1 MALGYSPAT
10 VTTGLVAVLD
20 VANQKSYGGV
30 NVLAAPNN
38 FTGSGWANSS
48 VTVTAGATTT
58 PDGTSATSV
67 TEIAASAQHF
77 LELSYGTVVIG
88 EVFTWSAS
96 FKNNTNV
103 TGIVLHTNGEGTA
116 TFTFSTGTY
125 VLSGAGT
132 LSASMTS
139 EGNGWW
145 RCAVT
150 FKKANTVGSFY
161 IANQRG
167 IGIYTGDATY
177 SYYVAKAQLQTNN
190 KVTQYSA
197 ATGVDTVWYDMSGN
211 ALNGTFSNSPFY
223 DNSNSGS
230 LSFNGTN
237 ASVNMPSSSLLQ
249 FLNRTSYS
257 FEVWAYPRTDASAS
271 YPGFI
276 NRESNPGSGRDGYNL
291 YYTKVG
297 IAAGSNYVATE
308 RWGTG
313 TATNI
318 GTTLTDAVFFNNWH
332 CFCTTYDGSTLS
344 FYRNGAL
351 VNSAASVQNV
361 TNTAQVVTIGQR
373 GGVYSDSKIAT
384 TRFYNIS
391 LTATQVAQN
400 FNALRGRYGV

>member
-1 MALGYSPAT
+1 MALEYSPAI
-10 VTTGLVAVLD
+10 VTDGMVAVLD

-30 NVLAAPNN
+30 NLLAAPNN
-38 FTGSGWANSS
+38 FTGSGWSNSS
-48 VTVTAGATTT
+48 VTITAGATTT

-67 TEIAASAQHF
+67 AEIAASAQH
-77 LELSYGTVVIG
+77 LLAYSYGTVEVG

-103 TGIVLHTNGEGTA
+103 TAIVLHTAAEGTV
-116 TFTFSTGTY
+116 TFTFSTGAY
-125 VLSGAGT
+125 ALSGAGT
-132 LSASMTS
+132 ISASMTS

-145 RCAVT
+145 RCAAT
-150 FKKANTVGSFY
+150 FKKANTTGAFY

-167 IGIYTGDATY
+167 LGVYTGEAIY
-177 SYYVAKAQLQTNN
+177 SYYIAKAQLQTNN

-197 ATGVDTVWYDMSGN
+197 ASGVDTVWYDMSGN

-223 DNSNSGS
+223 DNTNSGS

-237 ASVNMPSSSLLQ
+237 ASVNLPSSSLLQ
-249 FLNRTSYS
+249 FLTRSTYS
-257 FEVWAYPRTDASAS
+257 FETWVYPRTDTSAS
-271 YPGFI
+271 YPGWI

-313 TATNI
+313 TATNT

-332 CFCTTYDGSTLS
+332 CFCSTYDGTTLS

-373 GGVYSDSKIAT
+373 GGVFSDSKIAT

-400 FNALRGRYGV
+400 FNALRGRYGI